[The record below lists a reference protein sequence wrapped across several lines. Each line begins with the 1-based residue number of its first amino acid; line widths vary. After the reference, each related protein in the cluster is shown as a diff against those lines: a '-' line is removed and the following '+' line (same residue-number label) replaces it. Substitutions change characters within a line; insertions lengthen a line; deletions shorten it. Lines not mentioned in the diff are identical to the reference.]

1 MNYTS
6 FIGKIIKK
14 PEQSFF
20 NNNTSVTEIII
31 KFPQLRSTD
40 SGNILHLSIWGNL
53 ASDYIEY
60 YDVNDYIVVEGY
72 ISLRESLS
80 NSLNSNTDKQ
90 VEISVFKIY
99 PFILNS
105 KDKAKFKKYKVFL

>member
-6 FIGKIIKK
+6 FIGKILKK

-20 NNNTSVTEIII
+20 DNNTSVTEIMV
-31 KFPQLRSTD
+31 KFPQLRAGD

-60 YDVNDYIVVEGY
+60 YEINDYIVVEGY

-80 NSLNSNTDKQ
+80 NSLNSTKDKQ
-90 VEISVFKIY
+90 VEVSVFKIY

-105 KDKAKFKKYKVFL
+105 KDKAKFKK

>member
-14 PEQSFF
+14 PQQSFF
-20 NNNTSVTEIII
+20 NNNISVTEITI
-31 KFPQLRSTD
+31 KFPQLRSSD
-40 SGNILHLSIWGNL
+40 SGNILYLSIWGNL
-53 ASDYIEY
+53 ASDYIKY

-72 ISLRESLS
+72 ISLRESVS
-80 NSLNSNTDKQ
+80 NSLNSNKDKQ

-105 KDKAKFKKYKVFL
+105 KYKAKFKK

>member
-14 PEQSFF
+14 PQQSFF
-20 NNNTSVTEIII
+20 NNNTSVTEITI
-31 KFPQLRSTD
+31 KFPQLRNSD
-40 SGNILHLSIWGNL
+40 LGNILHLSIWGNL

-60 YDVNDYIVVEGY
+60 YEVNDYIVIEGY

-80 NSLNSNTDKQ
+80 NNLNSNKDKR

-99 PFILNS
+99 PFILNG
-105 KDKAKFKKYKVFL
+105 KDKAKFKK